1 MARAYTHPKIK
12 IDLETVGKLA
22 ELQCTDLEIA
32 TFLRLSQDTI
42 TRRKRDNPAFVE
54 ALESGKGRGKISLR
68 RLQWLSAQGERGETI
83 TTVENGKTIV
93 TEKRGRE
100 PSIAMQIWLGKQ
112 VLGQTEKQEV
122 FGKETGPIVIKVE
135 HVNSVRN
142 GNGNSA

>member
-42 TRRKRDNPAFVE
+42 TRRKRDNPEFRE
-54 ALESGKGRGKISLR
+54 ALEAGKGRGRISLR

-122 FGKETGPIVIKVE
+122 FGKEAGPIVIKVE
-135 HVNSVRN
+135 HVNSARN
-142 GNGNSA
+142 GKGNGA

>member
-42 TRRKRDNPAFVE
+42 TRRKRDNPEFRE
-54 ALESGKGRGKISLR
+54 ALEAGKGRGRISLR

-83 TTVENGKTIV
+83 TTIDNGKTIV

-122 FGKETGPIVIKVE
+122 FGKEAGPIVIKIE

-142 GNGNSA
+142 GNGNGA